1 MTTSKKNFLLEF
13 TDITEAEASGII
25 KLVRH
30 PNIKDQ
36 ANTNNN
42 FHARVLAFFY
52 HKRKDENDRFSQ
64 NMRVS
69 ISKMFLYLLLIHQN

>member
-13 TDITEAEASGII
+13 TDVTQDKTKAII
-25 KLVRH
+25 NHIRH
-30 PNIKDQ
+30 PHHEDQ

-42 FHARVLAFFY
+42 FHAMVLAFFY
-52 HKRKDENDRFSQ
+52 HKKKDGSDSFSQ

-69 ISKMFLYLLLIHQN
+69 IFKMFLYLLLIHQN

>member
-13 TDITEAEASGII
+13 TDVTQDKTKAII
-25 KLVRH
+25 NHIRH
-30 PNIKDQ
+30 PHHKDQ

-42 FHARVLAFFY
+42 FHAMVLALSY
-52 HKRKDENDRFSQ
+52 HKKKDNSFTQ

-69 ISKMFLYLLLIHQN
+69 IFKMFLYLF

>member
-42 FHARVLAFFY
+42 FHAAVLAFFY
-52 HKRKDENDRFSQ
+52 RKRKSERDNFSQ

-69 ISKMFLYLLLIHQN
+69 ISKMFHDFYYLI

>member
-25 KLVRH
+25 KHVRH
-30 PNIKDQ
+30 PHHKDQ

-42 FHARVLAFFY
+42 FHAMVLAFFY
-52 HKRKDENDRFSQ
+52 CKKKYDSDSFSQ

-69 ISKMFLYLLLIHQN
+69 SFKMFLYLY